1 MELAGR
7 PVCCGFSGS
16 FPGFFPEMQISSPR
30 ALFSNCKVASEV
42 ITLVFGVM
50 LHYKHFTPMTSFNGV
65 TALGGTLL
73 APTCRWGN

>member
-42 ITLVFGVM
+42 ITPGIWR
-50 LHYKHFTPMTSFNGV
+50 H
-65 TALGGTLL
+65 
-73 APTCRWGN
+73 APLQAFHTYDLI